1 MAPKQ
6 VQKSDEAFL
15 VSLQNS
21 NAVQKPRFKIGQH
34 VRIRRKLDLFHR
46 GYRIQ
51 FTEEI
56 FEIVAVKTLNP
67 PTYLLKDA
75 NEQLIEGKF
84 YESELV
90 RFEAENV

>member
-1 MAPKQ
+1 MD
-6 VQKSDEAFL
+6 STFE
-15 VSLQNS
+15 S
-21 NAVQKPRFKIGQH
+21 GE
-34 VRIRRKLDLFHR
+34 LFHR

-56 FEIVAVKTLNP
+56 FEIVAIKTLNP
-67 PTYLLKDA
+67 RTFLLKDA

-84 YESELV
+84 YQNEHV